1 MNIVGHFIVDQSSVT
16 EGTGLKRTIYLN
28 NRKPEDVFYS
38 RKLQAI
44 TTGDMFLMQ
53 EKDGSEIKPYVT
65 PVRVAAVREYT
76 VDDTK
81 NLINTL
87 ILDVTLDQS
96 YFDRTV
102 TRSYI
107 SISPFGEY
115 AIYHGAVAIIANGS
129 FENPED
135 VDTFKDTHPFIAID
149 NKSYM
154 YIGTRSILS
163 NKVMIAGADGNPETF
178 YIHNRAIMIYSDKAA
193 YSVRDCDIAERSLIN
208 YLAK

>member
-76 VDDTK
+76 VDDNK

-102 TRSYI
+102 TIANVR
-107 SISPFGEY
+107 ISPFGEY

-135 VDTFKDTHPFIAID
+135 VDTFKDTHPFITID

-163 NKVMIAGADGNPETF
+163 NKVTIAGADGNPETM
-178 YIHNRAIMIYSDKAA
+178 YIYNRAIMIYSDRAA